1 MLAESS
7 KTPFVAVVII
17 LLILVLKEL
26 IVLFIDRIVGQM
38 HIPVILVD
46 LLSVSLRGKSSQS
59 LLVHIHLHWLVA
71 SYKHIDPKVKLVTVD
86 QQRIG
91 DVFTYD
97 RGLIHVHVIYVIDKV
112 DSSSLAGVG
121 RLHDPHIFLTFVL
134 LQFLVVVVEISELI
148 RQDVGIRT
156 EIESRFSEALLH
168 AHNIEAK
175 SIFSRNLITLREVID
190 FLVLIQTL
198 ILV

>member
-46 LLSVSLRGKSSQS
+46 LLSVSLRCKSSQS

-86 QQRIG
+86 QQRIC
-91 DVFTYD
+91 DVFTND

-112 DSSSLAGVG
+112 DSSSLAGIS

-168 AHNIEAK
+168 AHYIEAQ
-175 SIFSRNLITLREVID
+175 SVFSCNLITLREVID